1 MARMTVLD
9 PETSKGWAGRLLK
22 KVGEASGKIPNMFRA
37 LGSSAW
43 ALDGYLTLN
52 GNIAQGKI
60 GGQLVKTVTL
70 ATSEYNQ
77 CDYCVAAHTAMAE
90 GAGLLTVEQS
100 LDARKFKGLDDRAN
114 AALAF
119 TKAVLET
126 KGKVSDADLKAV
138 RDAGFGDEEIVE
150 ILTVMAMST
159 MANYLSNVSEIDV
172 DFPDVP
178 TVG

>member
-37 LGSSAW
+37 MGSSPW

-77 CDYCVAAHTAMAE
+77 CDYCVAAHTSMAE
-90 GAGLLTVEQS
+90 DAGLLTVEQS
-100 LDARKFKGLDDRAN
+100 LNARKFKGLDDKAT

-126 KGKVSDADLKAV
+126 NGKVSDTELKAV

-159 MANYLSNVSEIDV
+159 MANYLSNVSQVDV